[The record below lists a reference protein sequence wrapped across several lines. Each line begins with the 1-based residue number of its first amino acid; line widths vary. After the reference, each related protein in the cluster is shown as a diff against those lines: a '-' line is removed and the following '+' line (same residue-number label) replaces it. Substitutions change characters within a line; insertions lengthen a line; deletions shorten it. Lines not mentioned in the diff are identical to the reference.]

1 MAMSGTYVTD
11 AHICIGPD
19 LVTEVSLKGSAKNH
33 YKRCENHFF
42 SDAVGHH
49 IQGVYVHEGVW
60 DTHSAIKLVYED
72 GKQEVLTEK
81 REFDDDKMA
90 VSARGLEGHLM
101 DQLKVYDVI
110 FQFIPKT
117 EQGCVCKVTMIWEQR
132 RLARTHQLHEIRQE
146 LGCRHG

>member
-1 MAMSGTYVTD
+1 MPSAITSKVSTSTKASGTPTVPSSPGTIYM
-11 AHICIGPD
+11 
-19 LVTEVSLKGSAKNH
+19 
-33 YKRCENHFF
+33 R
-42 SDAVGHH
+42 
-49 IQGVYVHEGVW
+49 
-60 DTHSAIKLVYED
+60 LVYED